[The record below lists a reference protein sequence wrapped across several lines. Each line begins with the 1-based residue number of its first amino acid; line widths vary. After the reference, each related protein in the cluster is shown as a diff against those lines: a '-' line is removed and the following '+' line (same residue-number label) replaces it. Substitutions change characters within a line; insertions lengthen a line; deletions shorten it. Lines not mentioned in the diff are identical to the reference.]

1 MRTSLCLAAA
11 VTLVGCARGPNI
23 TTAQLPLHRVVIYR
37 NGVGYFER
45 SGHVDTDE
53 VTFKMR
59 QRMVGDFL
67 ATLAIVERGGSSVRS
82 ASFPLQV
89 DDDKKPV
96 EHDSRFESMLK
107 PWPKPEPETPK
118 EKADKLRQ
126 VVLRLDGNEHDLN
139 IGYIAETPVWRPSYR
154 VVVEDKGAELQA
166 WGIVQNL
173 SGEDWKGVKLTLV
186 AGAPLAFQS
195 TLGTPVIPTRPVVTD
210 TGEVITSMPGS
221 ETSLRDQPKQPVER
235 YGPGA
240 PPPPPAAAAPAPAM
254 LSGAVA
260 EKKEQAKGWGRG
272 GGAHAHRLVMKA
284 TNTRAPEGNAEV
296 DEPAPSSPIE
306 QATKDNGLSAP
317 RNLNA
322 LAAVALEAGTTRYEI
337 PNAVTIPDKS
347 ATMVLLMNRHVPG
360 EAVYLYAPD
369 PGVPASGSHPFRV
382 VRFTNATRGL
392 LERGPIA
399 VFEKG
404 AFLGQG
410 IVDSLPP
417 GATAT
422 VPFALER
429 SLAIDTDTKY
439 DEAGARL
446 HRIESGTLT
455 IDRDRVTDTIYKI
468 KNGGDRAA
476 KVLIKHP
483 RQAGSR
489 LYKPPPGT
497 EDNTGTGSALVPVT
511 LQPYGRVELTVEE
524 RQSFTEAADWLSPLA
539 DEAVKAYINDPRAD
553 RHLASQLAAAWKV
566 RETLKKAVDEQNALE
581 TEQNELERDA
591 AETRS
596 SLKAIE
602 KNRQAA
608 DLRAKLTHRLGE
620 VTSRLERITKRKI
633 EVGMTVNEAEV
644 RFRDAIHGLSLS
656 TPLPPKN

>member
-1 MRTSLCLAAA
+1 MRTCLCLAAA

-37 NGVGYFER
+37 NGVGYYER

-96 EHDSRFESMLK
+96 EHDPRFESMLK
-107 PWPKPEPETPK
+107 PWPKPEPETPE
-118 EKADKLRQ
+118 EKADKLRK
-126 VVLRLDGNEHDLN
+126 VVLRLDGNEHDLD

-154 VVVEDKGAELQA
+154 VVVEDKGAQLQA
-166 WGIVQNL
+166 WGVVQNL
-173 SGEDWKGVKLTLV
+173 SGEDWKNVKLTLV

-195 TLGTPVIPTRPVVTD
+195 TLGTPVIPKRPIVTD

-221 ETSLRDQPKQPVER
+221 ETTLKNAPKRPIAR
-235 YGPGA
+235 YGPSA
-240 PPPPPAAAAPAPAM
+240 PPPAAAAPAPTGPVE
-254 LSGAVA
+254 GAA
-260 EKKEQAKGWGRG
+260 TEK
-272 GGAHAHRLVMKA
+272 
-284 TNTRAPEGNAEV
+284 TRAARGYGRYATHHARANRRAPLKKAGLEPEAEV
-296 DEPAPSSPIE
+296 TAETRGPIE
-306 QATKDNGLSAP
+306 QAAQSGLSAP

-322 LAAVALEAGTTRYEI
+322 LAAVALEGGSTRYEI
-337 PNAVTIPDKS
+337 PNPVTIPDKS

-360 EAVYLYAPD
+360 ESVYLYAPD

-392 LERGPIA
+392 LEGGPIA

-429 SLAIDTDTKY
+429 SLAIDTDRKY

-446 HRIESGTLT
+446 HRIESGQLT

-468 KNGGDRAA
+468 KNGGGRDA
-476 KVLIKHP
+476 KLLIKHP

-511 LQPYGRVELTVEE
+511 VRAYGRVELTVEE
-524 RQSFTEAADWLSPLA
+524 RRSFTESADWLSSLA
-539 DEAVKAYINDPRAD
+539 DEAVKAYIDDPRAD
-553 RHLASQLAAAWKV
+553 RHLSTELAAAWKV
-566 RETLKKAVDEQNALE
+566 RASLKKAVDAQNALE
-581 TEQNELERDA
+581 TEQNELDRDA
-591 AETRS
+591 DETRS

-608 DLRAKLTHRLGE
+608 DLRAKLTRRLSDL
-620 VTSRLERITKRKI
+620 TSRLERITKQKI
-633 EVGMTVNEAEV
+633 QLGLTVNAGAV
-644 RFRDAIHGLSLS
+644 RFRDAIHGLSL
-656 TPLPPKN
+656 TRPLAPRN